1 MIRKLHEAD
10 RTRLMELVGRNP
22 AINLYIIGDVE
33 NFGFDQE
40 FMELWGECDSP
51 DGPLKAILLRY
62 YNSYLPYA
70 EGPFDVDGFA
80 GLVRMNIEAEMISGA
95 TDVVQAFRERINI
108 RDEKQMYFAEL
119 KELGEVTR
127 PAAAASLAIQKATVQ
142 HVDAICTLTDQIE
155 EFLSRPEDSRKSL
168 HKTLESG
175 TGRTY
180 FVEQDGKIIATAST
194 SAENS
199 LSAMIVAVATH
210 PQYRNQGLA
219 SHLMAK
225 LCADMLAEGKSL
237 CLFYNNPQAG
247 LIYKKLGFRDIGSWT
262 MMYLNPPL

>member
-40 FMELWGECDSP
+40 FMELWGECDSAE
-51 DGPLKAILLRY
+51 GPLKAILLRY

-80 GLVRMNIEAEMISGA
+80 GLIRMNKGAEMISGA
-95 TDVVQAFRERINI
+95 ADVVQAFRGRMNI
-108 RDEKQMYFAEL
+108 REEKQMYFAEL
-119 KELGEVTR
+119 KELRDVTR
-127 PAAAASLAIQKATVQ
+127 PAADASIDIQKAALH
-142 HVDAICTLTDQIE
+142 HVDAICTLTDQID
-155 EFLSRPEDSRKSL
+155 EFLSRPDDSRKSL

-180 FVEQDGKIIATAST
+180 FVEQNGKIIATAST
-194 SAENS
+194 AAENS

-210 PQYRNQGLA
+210 PEYRGQGLA
-219 SHLMAK
+219 SRLMTQ
-225 LCADMLAEGKSL
+225 LCTDMLAEGKSL
-237 CLFYNNPQAG
+237 CLFYDNPQAG